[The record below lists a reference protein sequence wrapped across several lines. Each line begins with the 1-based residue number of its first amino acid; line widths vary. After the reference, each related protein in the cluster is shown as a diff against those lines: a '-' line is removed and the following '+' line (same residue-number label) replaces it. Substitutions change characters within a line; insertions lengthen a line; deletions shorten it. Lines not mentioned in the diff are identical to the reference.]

1 MKLFI
6 LSDPNSI
13 HTKRW
18 VSSLSDK
25 GVEIFLFGIGKMDD
39 EFYGKYKNISV
50 FTMDLD
56 TNLRRSTVEKFIYLS
71 AINKLKKK
79 IKEFQ
84 PDILHAHYAS
94 SYGLLGALTGFHPFI
109 ISVWGSDVYSFP
121 KISFLHKAI
130 LKFNL
135 SKTDYLLS
143 TSTKM
148 ATETKKYTCHP
159 ITITPFGV
167 DLELFKKRNIVKKNK
182 EFIIGTVKTLDSIY
196 RIDILI
202 KSFNI
207 VLKNNPTL
215 NIKLVIIGDGPD
227 KKKLQL
233 LAQNMGIGD
242 NIYFLGRI
250 DNLLLPEYY
259 NSFSVFV
266 ALSDSE
272 SFGVV
277 AIEAMACECP
287 VIASNADGFTEVIS
301 DGETGY
307 IVPKR
312 DIEETSVAIQKIIDD
327 SSLGEK
333 LGKNGRE
340 RVKKLYDWNK
350 NVDHM
355 IQIYNTVS
363 SK

>member
-6 LSDPNSI
+6 LSDPESI

-18 VSSLSDK
+18 VSSLSDR
-25 GVEIFLFGIGKMDD
+25 GIEIFLFGIGKKDD
-39 EFYGKYKNISV
+39 EFYGKCKNTSV
-50 FTMDLD
+50 FIMDLD
-56 TNLRRSTVEKFIYLS
+56 TELRRSSVEKIIYLS
-71 AINKLKKK
+71 SLIKLKKK

-94 SYGLLGALTGFHPFI
+94 SYGLLGALTRFHPFI

-121 KISFLHKAI
+121 KISFLHKVI

-135 SKTDYLLS
+135 SKADCLLS
-143 TSTKM
+143 TSVKM
-148 ATETKKYTCHP
+148 AEETKRYTSHP
-159 ITITPFGV
+159 IAITPFGV
-167 DLELFKKRNIVKKNK
+167 DLGLFKKINIVKQNK
-182 EFIIGTVKTLDSIY
+182 EFIIGTVKTLNSIY

-233 LAQNMGIGD
+233 LAQNLGIYD
-242 NIYFLGRI
+242 NVHFLGKI

-277 AIEAMACECP
+277 AVEAMACECP

-312 DIEETSVAIQKIIDD
+312 DIEASSVAIQKIIDD

-340 RVKKLYDWNK
+340 KVEKLYDWDK

-355 IQIYNTVS
+355 IQIYNTVF